1 MKKIIILVMIA
12 AAVGF
17 LLSKTGR
24 EDETGRDNTEL
35 STISVDNNTE
45 EGEIISD
52 AQSTRERDPHE
63 GGRDRQSLAQRDG
76 NVERKP
82 PRTGA
87 FPAEVV
93 DFILEDSMRKKDIAP
108 IYNAGRDLLD
118 DYQWVESRRKLT
130 KVYMLSSGQKK
141 QDVRGLLDDINEKL
155 IFNPS
160 YKDGATIHQVGSGEV
175 LSNIARQYGVNWRML
190 TRINNIAR
198 PELIRV
204 NQKIKVLEGQP
215 KVVVDKNS
223 FTLTLFIDDYYVKEY
238 PVGLGREIRTPEGVF
253 TVDSMLIEA
262 DWYPPEGGLIRYG
275 EEGHLIG
282 SRWIGFEDK
291 PDASGYGIHG
301 TIDPDSIGSTESEGC
316 IRMLDED
323 VEELYDFLTTG
334 TEVLITG

>member
-1 MKKIIILVMIA
+1 MKKIILLVMIA

-24 EDETGRDNTEL
+24 EDEAGTDNTEL
-35 STISVDNNTE
+35 STMYTE
-45 EGEIISD
+45 ERDEILSD
-52 AQSTRERDPHE
+52 AQATRGKDSYQ
-63 GGRDRQSLAQRDG
+63 GRGDRQSVTQRDE
-76 NVERKP
+76 NAERKSQ
-82 PRTGA
+82 RTRG
-87 FPAEVV
+87 FPAEVAE
-93 DFILEDSMRKKDIAP
+93 FILDDSMAGKDIAP
-108 IYNAGRDLLD
+108 IYNSGRDLLD

-130 KVYMLSSGQKK
+130 KVYLLSSGQKK
-141 QDVRGLLDDINEKL
+141 QDVRELLDDINEKL
-155 IFNPS
+155 VFNPR

-190 TRINNIAR
+190 TRINNIVR

-238 PVGLGREIRTPEGVF
+238 PVGLGRENRTPEGVF

-301 TIDPDSIGSTESEGC
+301 TIDPDSIGSMESEGC
-316 IRMLDED
+316 IRMLNED
-323 VEELYDFLTTG
+323 VEELYDFLTIG